1 MQMDVQAGVG
11 YGIVVDGFAGNF
23 GTFEITV
30 SATKVRSWLAHCH
43 VFLTGL
49 WLHPPTTLQQKWHGA
64 LGWAVIM
71 RTGADSCPALPRFGG
86 SY

>member
-30 SATKVRSWLAHCH
+30 SATKVLFMARTMSCLSDRPMA
-43 VFLTGL
+43 
-49 WLHPPTTLQQKWHGA
+49 PSPTTL
-64 LGWAVIM
+64 
-71 RTGADSCPALPRFGG
+71 
-86 SY
+86 